1 MRNPPLSRRRFAG
14 MPLLLLLL
22 LATVIAAGPGA
33 SAAPAPLTAIDVA
46 MTRNVGEVEISPD
59 GTLVAC
65 TLYVPRKP
73 GVDEN
78 GPAWAE
84 LWLVGRDGTNARGFV
99 TGKVNVSAVRFSP
112 DGRLISYLAK
122 RGDDKERQL
131 WAIPVAG
138 GESFKLTAAKS
149 EVLAY
154 DWRPDG
160 AAVGY
165 VAAEPVPKEIESQ
178 REKGFKQEVYE
189 EDWQPRR
196 IFLQPLAEG
205 GSGAAGEPRPLEMPA
220 GQPWALAFSPDGKQI
235 LTDPSPRPLVDDQ
248 YMFRQLTVV
257 DAESG
262 AIVGRVDH
270 AGKLGAFDFSR
281 DGRSVV
287 FLAASDVNDHEAGRL
302 MAAPAGGGAPRD
314 LLPTLEGH
322 VEGFGL
328 LPGNGIVYLAS
339 VGVGS
344 RIGRVLADGSGSA
357 VLAESTDPVWDAIAL
372 DTSGS
377 IAALVGESPAYPRE
391 AFSLSLS
398 AGTPPLR
405 LTTSNPWLAE
415 RRLAAQEIVRY
426 AARDGLMIEGLLLRP
441 LDARPG
447 QKVPLVVIAHG
458 GPESH
463 YKNGWLTRYSEPG
476 QLLAADGYAAFYPNY
491 RGSTGRGV
499 TFARA
504 AFGDAV
510 GREFDDV
517 LDGVDHLVGLGLVD
531 PAKVGI
537 TGGSYGG
544 YFTAWAT
551 TRYSER
557 FAAGV
562 MFVGISDSLVK
573 ARTTDIP
580 REDALVHTGTT
591 PLENPQRFAERSPV
605 QYVASA
611 RTPLLILHG
620 KEDPRVDPSQSKIL
634 YRALKE
640 KGDVPVRLVW
650 YPGEG
655 HGNRNAAARYDYTLR
670 LMRWFDWF
678 LKEGRKDLP
687 PLGVDYRL
695 EEIKGE
701 AEPSGA
707 PDAAK

>member
-1 MRNPPLSRRRFAG
+1 MRQLPLPSPLL
-14 MPLLLLLL
+14 PLLLA
-22 LATVIAAGPGA
+22 LATLA
-33 SAAPAPLTAIDVA
+33 AAPTVGAASRPLDAIDVA
-46 MTRNVGEVEISPD
+46 MMVNVGEVEISPD
-59 GTLVAC
+59 GTLVAY
-65 TLYVPRKP
+65 TLVVPRKP
-73 GVDEN
+73 GVDDN

-84 LWLVGRDGTNARGFV
+84 LWVVGRDGKNARAFV
-99 TGKVNVSAVRFSP
+99 PGKVNVSAVRFSP

-131 WAIPVAG
+131 WAIAIAG
-138 GESFKLTAAKS
+138 GESFKLTASKS
-149 EVLAY
+149 EILAY

-160 AAVGY
+160 RAVGY
-165 VAAEPVPKEIESQ
+165 VAAEPVAKEIETL
-178 REKGFKQEVYE
+178 REKGFKQEIYE

-205 GSGAAGEPRPLEMPA
+205 GFGPAGDPRALEVPP
-220 GQPWALAFSPDGKQI
+220 GQPWSLAFSPDGRRI

-248 YMFRQLTVV
+248 YMFRKLTVL

-262 AIVGRVDH
+262 AVVGRVEH
-270 AGKLGAFDFSR
+270 EGKLGAFDFSA
-281 DGRSVV
+281 DGSAIL
-287 FLAASDVNDHEAGRL
+287 FLAASDISDHEAGRL
-302 MAAPAGGGAPRD
+302 MAAPAGGGVPRD

-322 VEGFGL
+322 VEGFGP
-328 LPGNGIVYLAS
+328 LPGSGVVYLAS

-357 VLAESTDPVWDAIAL
+357 VLSETTDPVWNEISLDA
-372 DTSGS
+372 SGTA
-377 IAALVGESPAYPRE
+377 AALVGESPTFPRE
-391 AFSLSLS
+391 AFFLSLTGGG
-398 AGTPPLR
+398 APLR
-405 LTTSNPWLAE
+405 LTTSNPWLSE
-415 RRLAAQEIVRY
+415 RRLAPQEIVRY
-426 AARDGLMIEGLLLRP
+426 PASDGLMIEGLLIRP

-447 QKVPLVVIAHG
+447 EKVPLVVIAHG

-476 QLLAADGYAAFYPNY
+476 QLLAAEGYAAFYPNY

-499 TFARA
+499 TFAKA
-504 AFGDAV
+504 AFADPV
-510 GREFDDV
+510 GKEFDDV
-517 LDGVDHLVGLGLVD
+517 LDGIDHLVGQGLVD

-544 YFTAWAT
+544 YFTAWGAT
-551 TRYSER
+551 RHSER

-591 PLENPQRFAERSPV
+591 PLENPQAYVERSPV
-605 QYVASA
+605 QYLATA
-611 RTPLLILHG
+611 KTPLLILHG
-620 KEDPRVDPSQSKIL
+620 KEDPRVDPSQSRIL

-678 LKEGRKDLP
+678 LRQGKKDLP
-687 PLGVDYRL
+687 PVEIDYRVD
-695 EEIKGE
+695 EIKGE
-701 AEPSGA
+701 TSGG
-707 PDAAK
+707 DATDPAK